1 MSPRRDSQGASSD
14 EGTDH
19 CSNDAG
25 VVPALKQIL
34 MRRRRCFIK
43 EVFGMRRRMMSFAG
57 FAFVMILAMQYVV
70 STQAANADEDR
81 SAVYN
86 APLTGREVMGPA
98 GPLPGPG
105 WAPPGDDV
113 LNVRRLGAKGDGL
126 TDDTRA
132 LQAIFKKVDHGQV
145 IFFPAGK
152 YLISDTLKL
161 DYRFGVRVQMHG
173 GFRSSSLR
181 TADCRGLFWHP
192 KGPQDRPMMLL
203 YNCSGIVLDGLKL
216 DGGGRAQDGLIL
228 DAESS
233 SSGLY
238 GDNVHVRSCARYGLR
253 IATWRENHPVGGPQV
268 DNIAFRNSKFTNCG
282 STAGID
288 DANMTVESAQSLI
301 ILFDTCEFS
310 TGNQTGC
317 EYNVYIRGGRPQ
329 FLNCCFLNGPG
340 TKADLFI
347 GNNYTASTSVYM
359 AHSEGPA
366 EYFLYVNR
374 PEPGGIYAAVLEN
387 VGSSGKVLWNASH
400 SLQISNS
407 ALWGIEVPCPEARVV
422 LSNVTVY
429 GTVSIATKTVSSTN
443 VITYP
448 R

>member
-1 MSPRRDSQGASSD
+1 
-14 EGTDH
+14 
-19 CSNDAG
+19 
-25 VVPALKQIL
+25 
-34 MRRRRCFIK
+34 
-43 EVFGMRRRMMSFAG
+43 
-57 FAFVMILAMQYVV
+57 
-70 STQAANADEDR
+70 
-81 SAVYN
+81 
-86 APLTGREVMGPA
+86 
-98 GPLPGPG
+98 
-105 WAPPGDDV
+105 
-113 LNVRRLGAKGDGL
+113 
-126 TDDTRA
+126 
-132 LQAIFKKVDHGQV
+132 
-145 IFFPAGK
+145 
-152 YLISDTLKL
+152 
-161 DYRFGVRVQMHG
+161 
-173 GFRSSSLR
+173 
-181 TADCRGLFWHP
+181 
-192 KGPQDRPMMLL
+192 MMLL

-282 STAGID
+282 SATGRD

-310 TGNQTGC
+310 TGNQTAC

-366 EYFLYVNR
+366 EYFLHVNR
-374 PEPGGIYAAVLEN
+374 PEAGGIYAAVLEN

-407 ALWGIEVPCPEARVV
+407 ALWGVEVPCPEARVV